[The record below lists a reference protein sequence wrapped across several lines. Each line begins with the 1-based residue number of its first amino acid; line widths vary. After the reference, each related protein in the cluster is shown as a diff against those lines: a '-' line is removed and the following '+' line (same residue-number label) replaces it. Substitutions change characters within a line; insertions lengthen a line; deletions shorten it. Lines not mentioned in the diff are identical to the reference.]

1 MKKQLFLKLLAGLM
15 LLSILATACAP
26 AASASLPAEINLAA
40 VEDLS
45 GRNDIYGKPIKLGI
59 DLAVKQINAQKTLGA
74 GTTLKV
80 TYTNTESNTDE
91 AVAAFTKLVAD
102 PNVTA
107 ILGPTISTQGL
118 AADPL
123 AQKAGMPVVASS
135 NTADGITAIG
145 DYIFRTSLPDS
156 AVVPNTVRVVAKGFN
171 LKKVVILYGTDDA
184 FTISAEK
191 IFKDALTQEKIEI
204 LTEETFK
211 QGDNDY
217 SSQLTKVKALNP
229 DAIILAALSDEAAK
243 IMVQARAMG
252 IPNSV
257 PFIGGNSFNSLKISQ
272 AAGAAGEGA
281 ISGSAWSLNSSVPA
295 SVEFVKAFRAEYN
308 SDPDQF
314 AAQAYTATWVIALAI
329 KNANSVSHAAVRDA
343 LAKTKDVDSPLG
355 KFSFDANRDPVHDPL
370 VLIVK
375 NGKFEV
381 YQP

>member
-1 MKKQLFLKLLAGLM
+1 MKKQLLLKLLAGLM
-15 LLSILATACAP
+15 LLSILAAACAP
-26 AASASLPAEINLAA
+26 AASVSLPAEINLAA

-45 GRNDIYGKPIKLGI
+45 GRNDIYGKPIKMGI
-59 DLAVKQINAQKTLGA
+59 DLAVKQINEQKTLGA

-80 TYTNTESNTDE
+80 TYTNTESDTDK
-91 AVAAFTKLVAD
+91 AVAAFTRLVAD

-107 ILGPTISTQGL
+107 ILGPTISTQGM

-135 NTADGITAIG
+135 NTASGITAIG

-156 AVVPNTVRVVAKGFN
+156 AVVPNTVRVVAKGFH

-191 IFKDALTQEKIEI
+191 TFKDALTKENIEI

-217 SSQLTKVKALNP
+217 ATQLTKVKALNP

-252 IPNSV
+252 IPTSV
-257 PFIGGNSFNSLKISQ
+257 PIIGGNSFNSLKVPQ

-343 LAKTKDVDSPLG
+343 LAKIKDVDSPLG
-355 KFSFDANRDPVHDPL
+355 KFSFDANRDPLHDPL